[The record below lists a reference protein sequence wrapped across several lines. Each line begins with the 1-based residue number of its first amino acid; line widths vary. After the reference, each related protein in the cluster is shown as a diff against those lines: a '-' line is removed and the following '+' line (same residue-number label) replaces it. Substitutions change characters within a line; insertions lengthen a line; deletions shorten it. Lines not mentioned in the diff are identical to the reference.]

1 MKIKFNNLFT
11 QHKKIN
17 NLLIKAFKKNV
28 KKSEFIGGDDVLKF
42 ENNFKKVNNSK
53 YCISCANGSDALTI
67 AIKTLGIKN
76 NDEVITT
83 CFSWI
88 ATSASITMAGGK
100 VVFADIEKNSFNIN
114 FDEIVKKKTKKTV
127 GIIVVHLYGY
137 PIDMKKIMKFAT
149 QHKLWVIEDCA
160 QAHLSQ
166 IEDKKV
172 GNFGDI
178 GTFSFFPSKN
188 LGALGDAGCMVTNN
202 FNYSKKARLLANHGG
217 KGLHLLE
224 GMNSRLDSLQASFLN
239 IKLKN
244 ISMET
249 NLRINYASIYAK
261 QLENLKNI
269 KLPTIFNYR
278 KNVYHQ
284 FSIKTKFRDQLKIYL
299 NNKGIETQIYYK
311 KILPQLKPY
320 AKKYNLKKEFPNGL
334 NSSKEVLCLP
344 ISPSLKKNEIIYIS
358 NCIKNFLKKRK

>member
-114 FDEIVKKKTKKTV
+114 FDEIVKK
-127 GIIVVHLYGY
+127 
-137 PIDMKKIMKFAT
+137 
-149 QHKLWVIEDCA
+149 
-160 QAHLSQ
+160 
-166 IEDKKV
+166 
-172 GNFGDI
+172 N
-178 GTFSFFPSKN
+178 
-188 LGALGDAGCMVTNN
+188 
-202 FNYSKKARLLANHGG
+202 
-217 KGLHLLE
+217 
-224 GMNSRLDSLQASFLN
+224 
-239 IKLKN
+239 
-244 ISMET
+244 
-249 NLRINYASIYAK
+249 
-261 QLENLKNI
+261 
-269 KLPTIFNYR
+269 
-278 KNVYHQ
+278 
-284 FSIKTKFRDQLKIYL
+284 
-299 NNKGIETQIYYK
+299 
-311 KILPQLKPY
+311 
-320 AKKYNLKKEFPNGL
+320 
-334 NSSKEVLCLP
+334 
-344 ISPSLKKNEIIYIS
+344 KKNCWN
-358 NCIKNFLKKRK
+358 NCCSFIWVPYRYEKNNEVCNST